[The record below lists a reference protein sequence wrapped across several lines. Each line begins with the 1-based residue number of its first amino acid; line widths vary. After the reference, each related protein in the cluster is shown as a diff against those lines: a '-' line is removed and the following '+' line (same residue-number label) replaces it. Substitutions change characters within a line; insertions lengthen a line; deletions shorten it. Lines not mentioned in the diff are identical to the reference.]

1 MKARR
6 SKPASKPLE
15 IADGNVSVRIVPEKN
30 VVNGSTYERF
40 NLIYFEGNE
49 RIRRRFSELDAA
61 KAEANLIVTKLANRE
76 SEVLKLSPA
85 DRAIY
90 TQSLDLLRDLQA
102 KLRAPEAT
110 PLNYA
115 VKEYAEAR
123 RLLPACVSLKQVVDD
138 YLVRHN
144 QVREEKLVPDA
155 VNEFIAAKEQAGR
168 GDLHLRDLRCRL
180 TRFGTAFSLPVAQLT
195 GPMLQTYLDGLD
207 MAARS
212 KLNTFKHIRTLIRWC
227 VRRKY
232 APRDLLDEL
241 DGIEKPEAKP
251 SPTLVFTPAE
261 LREILAAT
269 LAVRPDLVPAMVI
282 CAFCGLR
289 TAEVLRLDWREVRF
303 EQGLVEVTAA
313 KAKTATRRVVPL
325 CDAAR
330 AWLAPYVRSEGPV
343 SPVSGENR
351 LHDAV
356 VAALRECRTARKV
369 KTPFQWKRNGLRHA
383 FCSYRLS
390 VTQDLNRVALEAG
403 NSPAMIH
410 AHYKELVSPADA
422 QTWFN
427 TLPPKEAASS
437 KVVPLPAIAA

>member
-1 MKARR
+1 MKAHR
-6 SKPASKPLE
+6 SKPASKPLK
-15 IADGNVSVRIVPEKN
+15 IADGNVSVRILPEKN
-30 VVNGSTYERF
+30 FVNGATYERF
-40 NLIYFEGNE
+40 TLIYSEGNE
-49 RIRRRFSELDAA
+49 RIRRRFSDLDAA
-61 KAEANLIVTKLANRE
+61 KAEANLIVTKLTNRE

-102 KLRAPEAT
+102 KLCAPDAI
-110 PLNYA
+110 PLNFA

-123 RLLPACVSLKQVVDD
+123 RQLPACVSLRQVVDH

-144 QVREEKLVPDA
+144 QVREEKLVPAA
-155 VNEFIAAKEQAGR
+155 VTEFIAAKEQAGR
-168 GDLHLRDLRCRL
+168 GDRHLRDLRHRL
-180 TRFGTAFSLPVAQLT
+180 NRFANSFSLPVAQLT
-195 GPMLQTYLDGLD
+195 GPMLQAYLDGLD

-212 KLNTFKHIRTLIRWC
+212 KLNTFKHIRTLLRWC

-261 LREILAAT
+261 LREILDAT
-269 LAVRPDLVPAMVI
+269 LTVRPDLVPAIVI

-313 KAKTATRRVVPL
+313 KAKTATRRVVSL

-330 AWLAPYVRSEGPV
+330 AWLAPYVRNEGPV

-356 VAALRECRTARKV
+356 VAALRHCRAARKA
-369 KTPFQWKRNGLRHA
+369 KTPFRWKRNGLRHA
-383 FCSYRLS
+383 FCS
-390 VTQDLNRVALEAG
+390 
-403 NSPAMIH
+403 
-410 AHYKELVSPADA
+410 
-422 QTWFN
+422 
-427 TLPPKEAASS
+427 
-437 KVVPLPAIAA
+437 

>member
-1 MKARR
+1 MKAHR
-6 SKPASKPLE
+6 SKSASKSLK

-30 VVNGSTYERF
+30 FVNGATYERF
-40 NLIYFEGNE
+40 TLIYSEGNE
-49 RIRRRFSELDAA
+49 RIRRRFSDLDAA
-61 KAEANLIVTKLANRE
+61 KAEANLIVTKLTNRE

-102 KLRAPEAT
+102 KLCAPDAI
-110 PLNYA
+110 PLNFA

-123 RLLPACVSLKQVVDD
+123 RQLPACVSLRQVVDH

-144 QVREEKLVPDA
+144 QVREEKLVSAA
-155 VNEFIAAKEQAGR
+155 VTEFIAAKEQAGR
-168 GDLHLRDLRCRL
+168 GDRHLRDLRHRL
-180 TRFGTAFSLPVAQLT
+180 NRFANSFSLPVAQLT
-195 GPMLQTYLDGLD
+195 GPMLQAYLDGLD

-212 KLNTFKHIRTLIRWC
+212 KLNTFKHIRTLLRWC

-241 DGIEKPEAKP
+241 DGIEKPEATP

-261 LREILAAT
+261 LREILDAT
-269 LAVRPDLVPAMVI
+269 LTVRPDLVPAIVI

-313 KAKTATRRVVPL
+313 KAKTATRRVVSL
-325 CDAAR
+325 SDAAR

-356 VAALRECRTARKV
+356 TAALRHCRAARKA
-369 KTPFQWKRNGLRHA
+369 KTPFRWKRNGLRHA

-403 NSPAMIH
+403 NSPTMIH

-422 QTWFN
+422 LAWFN
-427 TLPPKEAASS
+427 TLPPESLASG
-437 KVVPLPAIAA
+437 KVIPLPAVAA

>member
-1 MKARR
+1 MKTRR

-30 VVNGSTYERF
+30 VVNGATYERF

-102 KLRAPEAT
+102 KLRAPEST

-123 RLLPACVSLKQVVDD
+123 RLLPACVSLKQVVDA

-144 QVREEKLVPDA
+144 QVRKEKLVPEA
-155 VNEFIAAKEQAGR
+155 VNEFIAAKEQAGC
-168 GDLHLRDLRCRL
+168 GDRHLRDLRCRL
-180 TRFGTAFSLPVAQLT
+180 TRFATAFSLPVAQLT
-195 GPMLQTYLDGLD
+195 GPMLQSYLDGLD
-207 MAARS
+207 VAARS

-227 VRRKY
+227 VHRKY
-232 APRDLLDEL
+232 APRDLLEEL
-241 DGIEKPEAKP
+241 DGIEKPKAKP

-261 LREILAAT
+261 LLEIITAT
-269 LAVRPDLVPAMVI
+269 LTVRPDLVPSMVI

-330 AWLAPYVRSEGPV
+330 AWLAPHVRSEGPV

-356 VAALRECRTARKV
+356 VAALRKCRTARKV

-422 QTWFN
+422 KAWFN
-427 TLPPKEAASS
+427 TLPPKNPASG
-437 KVVPLPAIAA
+437 KVIPLPAIAA